1 MHTPHC
7 CWCCPPCVM
16 LLRFAAATVVH
27 AWLLTCAPPDASPP
41 LSSSLRRDGGCGHCL
56 RLQQSC
62 EAGAQD
68 GHRGPR
74 AAAEPGGWAGWLP
87 CTINTWVSLALQR
100 PARGQATLRC
110 MFPTLCLLG
119 CISQPNR
126 LLAAC
131 WARSMQMCELLRGE
145 AAMAGFTE
153 ILTWA
158 LCSHN
163 ENFEALRRVRA

>member
-1 MHTPHC
+1 
-7 CWCCPPCVM
+7 
-16 LLRFAAATVVH
+16 
-27 AWLLTCAPPDASPP
+27 
-41 LSSSLRRDGGCGHCL
+41 
-56 RLQQSC
+56 
-62 EAGAQD
+62 
-68 GHRGPR
+68 
-74 AAAEPGGWAGWLP
+74 
-87 CTINTWVSLALQR
+87 
-100 PARGQATLRC
+100 